1 MFKILNNAEDCKD
14 WQNSKSVKK
23 MLLFVFTNKLVHTHS
38 NIRHLLWSQLNCL
51 QKSK

>member
-23 MLLFVFTNKLVHTHS
+23 NAVICVY
-38 NIRHLLWSQLNCL
+38 
-51 QKSK
+51 